1 MKRWTIVG
9 LVILMLVLVGF
20 STCVWAPPV
29 YWGEAIRGRVVDAET
44 GEPLDG
50 VVVVADWKLLAGGY
64 GHGGHL
70 NSLVVQET
78 VTDKTGVFAF
88 PEWGPRMRPSFT
100 MLDKA
105 PWLILFKSGYEH
117 GALWNEQSS
126 NGFVRRSDWDG
137 HTLKLKRFSGTALKR
152 LETLDLVL
160 SLSQLQP
167 LVLQELLKEESSY
180 PHWPGEG
187 PLFFPHVR
195 SLLNRGN
202 NAKPGF

>member
-20 STCVWAPPV
+20 STCVWAPPF
-29 YWGEAIRGRVVDAET
+29 YWGAPIRGRVVDAES
-44 GEPLDG
+44 GEPLEG

-64 GHGGHL
+64 GHGGHID
-70 NSLVVQET
+70 SLVVQET

-88 PEWGPRMRPSFT
+88 PEWGPKMRPSFT

-126 NGFVRRSDWDG
+126 NGFVRRSDWDNQ
-137 HTLKLKRFSGTALKR
+137 TLKLKQFFGTVEKR
-152 LETLDLVL
+152 LSILDLVL
-160 SLSQLQP
+160 SLSELEP
-167 LVLQELLKEESSY
+167 LMLKELLKEEPAY

-187 PLFFPHVR
+187 PLFFRHVK
-195 SLLNRGN
+195 SLLRRGDN
-202 NAKPGF
+202 VKANH

>member
-9 LVILMLVLVGF
+9 LLILMLVLVGF

-29 YWGEAIRGRVVDAET
+29 YWGETIRGRVVDAET
-44 GEPLDG
+44 GEPLEG

-70 NSLVVQET
+70 SSLVVQET

-88 PEWGPRMRPSFT
+88 PEWGPKMRPSFT

-126 NGFVRRSDWDG
+126 NAFVRQSDWNG
-137 HTLKLKRFSGTALKR
+137 RTVTLKRFSGTPEKR
-152 LETLDLVL
+152 VKTLNLVL
-160 SLSQLQP
+160 SISALQP
-167 LVLQELLKEESSY
+167 LALHEILREKSLYYRLDPALFDHIQRLLSQPKRT
-180 PHWPGEG
+180 G
-187 PLFFPHVR
+187 P
-195 SLLNRGN
+195 
-202 NAKPGF
+202 